1 MNHLNKQN
9 FGSIKKYHMHLEF
22 CLDFHSAAPY
32 ISHVVTSLTN
42 IMTQS
47 FGAQW
52 KGLFGVFMAASD
64 VEIE

>member
-1 MNHLNKQN
+1 
-9 FGSIKKYHMHLEF
+9 MHLEF